1 MEAFMRLFSRLVIL
15 LIVFSF
21 TLTPAQALTLHE
33 ALMKAENHPALK
45 SHELNIQGRQ
55 HEAEDANAVG
65 ATSISLSSE
74 NLSGSR
80 PGFSH
85 AETSV
90 EIALPI
96 SDQRK
101 IRARKKLAE
110 SRIEL
115 SRIDLASARWL
126 IQSQVQR
133 CFHRALTARV
143 FTEKAEESIE
153 NAQKL
158 VEAARVM
165 VDAGAVAEQEI
176 LQAELLL
183 RQAEIEFQSMQG
195 KYQDDIAEL
204 AIAMGMESLE
214 NIRIEGSATV
224 DLELPPAEE
233 LELLVMNSH
242 PDIIAKRLEA
252 EEIRAKLGLI
262 RAENLPGWSITAGA
276 RNFRDASENDFLI
289 GVTVELP
296 RSRDNRGERR
306 ALKCDLE
313 RLAAEQ
319 DNRLRELHLQL
330 QSAMQKFNRLQEQ
343 SKELRDRV
351 LPAAW
356 QLFEL
361 SLAGYQ
367 LGKTDQIVVLQAQKE
382 FLGQKESYLQKL
394 EELYEAVDFIESLTG
409 PASANKI
416 SAGGVSKE

>member
-74 NLSGSR
+74 NLSGNR

-133 CFHRALTARV
+133 CFHRALTTRV

-176 LQAELLL
+176 LQAELL

-204 AIAMGMESLE
+204 AIALGMESLE

-276 RNFRDASENDFLI
+276 RNLRDASENDFLI